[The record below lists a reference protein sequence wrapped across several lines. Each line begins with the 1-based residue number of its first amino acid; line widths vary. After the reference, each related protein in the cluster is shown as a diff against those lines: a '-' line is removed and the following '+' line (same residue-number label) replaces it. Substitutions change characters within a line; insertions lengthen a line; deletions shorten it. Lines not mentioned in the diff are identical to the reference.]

1 MTELKHTNNG
11 RESVPHPPEK
21 EGGVLRIHN
30 QIGAVVAA
38 IIIASFAAF
47 AGSASA
53 QQPEYVIRSTYNNPL
68 PWDDVQRR
76 LNAMF
81 SAVLNYCGGGSL
93 DECLSAL
100 HYLNEASQDLE
111 RTWIMASVGY
121 FDYDRTA
128 PLGTYGVGLCTDL
141 VTGEDRAI
149 DAVPEGRRWHAW
161 SSGTLC
167 WDRNDDGDFDDAG
180 EIGSLLMDE

>member
-1 MTELKHTNNG
+1 MEIAKQMTSRAL
-11 RESVPHPPEK
+11 
-21 EGGVLRIHN
+21 L
-30 QIGAVVAA
+30 AAAAA
-38 IIIASFAAF
+38 ITAAISIIAVLPAAP
-47 AGSASA
+47 ANA
-53 QQPEYVIRSTYNNPL
+53 QQPEYVIRSTYDNPL

-76 LNAMF
+76 LSAMHL
-81 SAVLNYCGGGSL
+81 AVFNSCNSNSP

-111 RTWIMASVGY
+111 RTWVAASVGF

-141 VTGEDRAI
+141 VTGEDRTI
-149 DAVPEGRRWHAW
+149 DALPEGRRWHAW